1 MRRILFTQRPFVS
14 KPLSIGLALLF
25 VGLQIATLFHGA
37 SYGFA
42 SHSHSSKTI
51 IAFDTPVLDVFGFEQ
66 PQEQRDR
73 TPDPFCDLDMFC
85 DKLDKLAVAPQADIQ
100 GLSHKVTAQRAG
112 LAALFG
118 AEWQEALARGPPSFL
133 QT

>member
-1 MRRILFTQRPFVS
+1 MS

-25 VGLQIATLFHGA
+25 VGLQVATLFHGA

-51 IAFDTPVLDVFGFEQ
+51 IAFDTPALGVFGYES
-66 PQEQRDR
+66 PQEQPDR
-73 TPDPFCDLDMFC
+73 SPEPFCDLDVFC
-85 DKLDKLAVAPQADIQ
+85 DKLDKLATAPQSDIQ
-100 GLSHKVTAQRAG
+100 ILSFRMDTQRVGQAP
-112 LAALFG
+112 LFG
-118 AEWQEALARGPPSFL
+118 TEWQNAVARGPPSIL